1 MQRYEVGSILY
12 LIPTGNFVAVPA
24 QVVEE
29 VIRKSISG
37 ENIDYYVAIPGKE
50 KTILLE
56 KFEGDI
62 FQDISEMRAY
72 LLEIA
77 TSKVRELVD
86 NAEKLAKA
94 SFEFS
99 EKPKSKPPAK
109 KPRHK
114 KSTKKSSDRAE
125 VDLGNGQS
133 AKIVV
138 NDELKEL
145 LS

>member
-1 MQRYEVGSILY
+1 MQRYEVGSVLY

-37 ENIDYYVAIPGKE
+37 ENIDYYIAIPGKE

-56 KFEGDI
+56 SFDGDI
-62 FQDISEMRAY
+62 FQDISDIRAY

-86 NAEKLAKA
+86 NAEKVAKA
-94 SFEFS
+94 SFESF
-99 EKPKSKPPAK
+99 EKPEPKPSSK
-109 KPRHK
+109 KPRRK
-114 KSTKKSSDRAE
+114 KATKKSSDHAE

>member
-50 KTILLE
+50 KTILLDQ
-56 KFEGDI
+56 FDGDV
-62 FQDISEMRAY
+62 FQDISEIRTY

-77 TSKVRELVD
+77 TNKVRELVD
-86 NAEKLAKA
+86 NAEKIAKA
-94 SFEFS
+94 SFDFP
-99 EKPKSKPPAK
+99 EKVEPKPAPK
-109 KPRHK
+109 KSRRK
-114 KSTKKSSDRAE
+114 KSTKKSSNHAE

-133 AKIVV
+133 ANIVV